1 MLLQKEGGTMLG
13 RRLILVVPLV
23 AMFAFFATTE
33 ERAEAAWTCTGTNI
47 IDISGGDI
55 DDIINKA
62 RADRADTF
70 CVHAGTYK
78 VSQPAILKT
87 GDKLIG
93 EPGTQTAIDTT
104 TIITPITKPTPVVKL
119 EGSGTANV
127 LRARGTGI
135 SISWVDVSGASG
147 TGTGSGAITAGSAS
161 SNFLV
166 QYARIHDNASLGIS
180 NMKGTVLH
188 SEFFKN
194 SYAQSSLGF
203 NGSAIKGITE
213 FEAGWVYVH
222 DEQGNGLWCDV
233 GCVSDTGGTTGFRVH
248 DSVVVNSGRAGIRY
262 ENSANQ
268 AVFENN
274 EIHANGLKERRG
286 GIDIRDSQNAWV
298 ENNNF
303 GPATITMGGV
313 QVTYQANGDKIG
325 VRATDSG
332 RSDRVNLSNIDVVGN
347 KMNGERIVSC
357 GGQVACSGNTSVSS
371 RDAGLSLMVFG
382 LLDPSAFLAK
392 EFSTFSKRAFGS
404 NSALQQEQKAD

>member
-1 MLLQKEGGTMLG
+1 MLG

-23 AMFAFFATTE
+23 AMFACFATTE

-55 DDIINKA
+55 DAIINNAK
-62 RADRADTF
+62 ADRADTF

-78 VSQPAILKT
+78 VSEPAILKT

-104 TIITPITKPTPVVKL
+104 TISTPITRPAPVVKL
-119 EGSGTANV
+119 EGSGTANL

-135 SISWVDVSGASG
+135 SISWVDLSGASG
-147 TGTGSGAITAGSAS
+147 TGTGSGAITAGSADS
-161 SNFLV
+161 DFLV
-166 QYARIHDNASLGIS
+166 QYSRIHDNASLGIS

-194 SYAQSSLGF
+194 SNAQSSLGF

-213 FEAGWVYVH
+213 YQAGWVYVH

-233 GCVSDTGGTTGFRVH
+233 GCDSDSGGTTGFWVH
-248 DSVVVNSGRAGIRY
+248 DSVVVNSGRAGIRF
-262 ENSANQ
+262 ENSPNQ
-268 AVFENN
+268 ALIENN
-274 EIHANGLKERRG
+274 EIHGNGLKERRG
-286 GIDIRDSQNAWV
+286 GVDIRDSQDAWV

-303 GPATITMGGV
+303 GLATIAG
-313 QVTYQANGDKIG
+313 VTYQANGDKIG

-332 RSDRVNLSNIDVVGN
+332 RTDRVNLSNIDVVGN
-347 KMNGERIVSC
+347 KMNGERIVTC

-404 NSALQQEQKAD
+404 KPALQQGQKAD